1 MASLEFPDIS
11 LSTAEVGTA
20 MKKLSEAMTK
30 VIETAKV
37 KEIELKSKN
46 LIFKI
51 QIISVFPRWYIFSR
65 PKDTTTIKEE
75 IIHTEWAF
83 TSETYVKE
91 TIKERILEF
100 EEQHKA
106 KYQTLLKV
114 KYKELSTYD
123 IVPKTHYILEVNT
136 E

>member
-1 MASLEFPDIS
+1 MASLKFPDIS
-11 LSTAEVGTA
+11 VSAVEAGIA

-30 VIETAKV
+30 ARETA

-51 QIISVFPRWYIFSR
+51 QIVSVFPRWYIFGG
-65 PKDTTTIKEE
+65 PEGVTTIEEETIQTNWTTTSYDCTKE
-75 IIHTEWAF
+75 A
-83 TSETYVKE
+83 
-91 TIKERILEF
+91 IKERILEF

-114 KYKELSTYD
+114 KYEALVTYD
-123 IVPKTHYILEVNT
+123 IVPNTHYILEVNT